1 MIPIHT
7 DKALDIL
14 QLVLYIPLLLL
25 SQYCRLRHGKQGI
38 LGWFYVGAFCMIR
51 LIAAGLKIHSD
62 TTGTQSSGA
71 VIVDN
76 IGLSPVILAAL
87 GLLHE
92 AYVYVEPSLST
103 YSCPCTD
110 NPWI

>member
-1 MIPIHT
+1 MIPVHA

-25 SQYCRLRHGKQGI
+25 SQYCLIRHGKQGL
-38 LGWFYVGAFCMIR
+38 LGWLYVSAFCIIR

-76 IGLSPVILAAL
+76 IGLSPVILGAL

-92 AYVYVEPSLST
+92 AYVLSPLFID
-103 YSCPCTD
+103 SCPYTD
-110 NPWI
+110 KFRI